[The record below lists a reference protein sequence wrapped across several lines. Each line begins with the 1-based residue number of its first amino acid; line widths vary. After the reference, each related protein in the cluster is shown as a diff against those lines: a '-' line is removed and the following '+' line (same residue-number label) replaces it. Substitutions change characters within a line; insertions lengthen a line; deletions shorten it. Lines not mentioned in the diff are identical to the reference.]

1 MLKNNDEDKY
11 LEAEQQV
18 EAEIQRRVTNKS
30 NGSFF
35 KTKKNA
41 AKSDKLDFPFLG
53 LGGYHD

>member
-11 LEAEQQV
+11 LEAKQQV

-35 KTKKNA
+35 KTN
-41 AKSDKLDFPFLG
+41 KLDFPFLG